1 MHILV
6 SLSVFPSLLL
16 VFFTVFPIS
25 YLRGVSTLRDVEWRD
40 CRALEAASAV
50 SWFSDTVGSSERFL
64 LLNFDLLRMAEVML
78 ACVDIDWRGMQ

>member
-25 YLRGVSTLRDVEWRD
+25 YLRGISTLGDVEWRD
-40 CRALEAASAV
+40 CRALETASAV
-50 SWFSDTVGSSERFL
+50 SWFSDPVGSSETFL
-64 LLNFDLLRMAEVML
+64 LLNFNLLRMAEVML
-78 ACVDIDWRGMQ
+78 TCVDIDSRGMQ